1 MVRSDW
7 LKSKNRRKSK
17 EKRDKN
23 NFFSFIFPILLSFT
37 SRPSLSIVLCAN
49 QKLERKTCNTR
60 VTLLWTIL
68 NEMWGNLSFTRR
80 NVVNFIAEIYIF
92 PFIDCLLLLF
102 NVFYHR
108 SDREIPTAA
117 AFVAVLSM
125 SSSGHTKLLYI
136 ADDFT
141 IPSKHPFHRREDFWK
156 LAHFTCEYYRTVN
169 LFTELLKNTCEMF
182 ITVRILHT
190 HWRYLVV
197 ITSWLPLRTGKTF
210 SLIDLWRLSLWL
222 L

>member
-1 MVRSDW
+1 MVRSHW
-7 LKSKNRRKSK
+7 LKCKNRRKSK

-37 SRPSLSIVLCAN
+37 SRPSLSIVLFAN
-49 QKLERKTCNTR
+49 QKLERKTCNRR

-68 NEMWGNLSFTRR
+68 DAIFEMWGNLSFTRT
-80 NVVNFIAEIYIF
+80 NVVNFYIF

-117 AFVAVLSM
+117 AFVAVLNV

-136 ADDFT
+136 GDDFT

-156 LAHFTCEYYRTVN
+156 LAHFTLIYLPNC
-169 LFTELLKNTCEMF
+169 LKTP
-182 ITVRILHT
+182 VRCL
-190 HWRYLVV
+190 
-197 ITSWLPLRTGKTF
+197 
-210 SLIDLWRLSLWL
+210 
-222 L
+222 